1 MQLLGRPSAGMQY
14 VLAGFLYQIKRLTFV
29 NFPTSTV
36 TALNPPSG
44 KDRNILSIQQLSLQ
58 FALFAQIC
66 GGIFRG
72 PVVSGSQIPPC
83 CMVLLLTDG
92 RPTGTLGTS
101 RTSDTA

>member
-66 GGIFRG
+66 GGIFRRL
-72 PVVSGSQIPPC
+72 VAHKS
-83 CMVLLLTDG
+83 LLAVWF
-92 RPTGTLGTS
+92 S
-101 RTSDTA
+101 C